1 MSQDNDFYIYEKE
14 ENKREDVFIEQH
26 ELLPIMRNIR
36 EKRKFVNQKAS
47 WSNILKERKIR
58 ATAAL
63 LGVTSA
69 VFTAATIASGNTYAG
84 FLEPD
89 FMIVSG
95 LALGSLANKKDFFST
110 SSRPIS
116 FISSAI
122 GITIGA
128 AAITFAHNPNLNV
141 IGEIGIGNFIKATV
155 FAGITGGYLVSKGI
169 SDICT
174 GLKWNKTHK
183 EFAEKSKGKRIDAIE
198 NIKFDMYHEGRLAT
212 YQGEN
217 KFKETSQEVSKQNLE
232 NSAPEMDQESLIKE
246 ILQKQGLGNMQPD
259 MNIRTPA
266 ETLDSLRQSSN
277 ILGEEKSPIEKMK
290 NEIKSLREDL
300 PSLSKEEVS
309 LRMKKIQEMQESIK
323 NPVKKTM

>member
-128 AAITFAHNPNLNV
+128 AAITFAHNPVLNV

-217 KFKETSQEVSKQNLE
+217 KFKE
-232 NSAPEMDQESLIKE
+232 

-266 ETLDSLRQSSN
+266 ETLDFLRQSSN

-290 NEIKSLREDL
+290 YEIKSLREDL

-309 LRMKKIQEMQESIK
+309 LRIKKIQEMQESIK